1 MQAYFVVLKASRYAV
16 TGESGQFRLPE
27 LPARRYTIT
36 AWHEAY
42 GSQKREISLADG
54 ETQTL
59 DFVFKS
65 TP

>member
-1 MQAYFVVLKASRYAV
+1 MQAYFVVLKASHYAV
-16 TGESGQFRLPE
+16 TGESGHRLPE
-27 LPARRYTIT
+27 LPARQYAIT